1 MSVITK
7 DLGIATAYGYA
18 KSKGYTGTEEEFAE
32 LMASYADVAQQAE
45 AAAQD
50 AEDAK
55 DEAVTAKTDAQTA
68 KTAAQTAQSAA
79 ETASGTASAKA
90 SEAAQSAQS
99 AAGSASAAQISAT
112 AASGSAQTAQAAA
125 QTATTKASEAS
136 SSASAASTAKT
147 GAETARTG
155 AQTAQTA
162 AETAQANAE
171 AAASSVSASA
181 AQIEQNTEE
190 IGAIKNDL
198 SEKADK
204 TDALSAYIVETE
216 TGNIASFSDGADD
229 VPVKDLTVAIEP
241 VQSGS
246 GDPSPENIR
255 PISGWTGANVTRTGK
270 NLYDVSKQVIANSNT
285 NTFLIVNLKHNTDY
299 VFSTNKQIGGLY
311 INYSDNE
318 TCPDVTGFW
327 RELDHAYSVTSLA
340 FNSGSHKWYK
350 LTTYEGSIQDRT
362 YQLEFGSTASAY
374 EPFVDSDTVSVDWTT
389 EAGTV
394 YGGTLDVTT
403 GVLTVDKVLL
413 TKNTS
418 TMDNEEIFPGW
429 KNAGISA
436 LIGEDLDVL
445 RSNQLLN
452 IGKIYGANTKS
463 TRDILYLPKS
473 IYNKTQTEWIAVA
486 MDIQIVVELATPQTF
501 QLTPQEVS
509 TVLGQNNIF
518 ADTGNVTVQY
528 RADTKLYIDKVLNA

>member
-7 DLGIATAYGYA
+7 DLGIASAYGYA

-55 DEAVTAKTDAQTA
+55 DAAVSAKNDAVTA
-68 KTAAQTAQSAA
+68 KTAAQAAQSAA
-79 ETASGTASAKA
+79 ETASGTATTKA

-99 AAGSASAAQISAT
+99 AAGSASAAQTSAT
-112 AASGSAQTAQAAA
+112 AASGSAQTAQTAA
-125 QTATTKASEAS
+125 QTATNKASEAS

-155 AQTAQTA
+155 AQTAQAA
-162 AETAQANAE
+162 AETAQENAEE
-171 AAASSVSASA
+171 AAASVSASA

-204 TDALSAYIVETE
+204 SEALSAYIVETE
-216 TGNIASFSDGADD
+216 TGSIASFTDGADD
-229 VPVKDLTVAIEP
+229 VPVKDLQVAIEP

-255 PISGWTGANVTRTGK
+255 PISGWTGANVT
-270 NLYDVSKQVIANSNT
+270 
-285 NTFLIVNLKHNTDY
+285 VNDD
-299 VFSTNKQIGGLY
+299 VFSI
-311 INYSDNE
+311 DF
-318 TCPDVTGFW
+318 P
-327 RELDHAYSVTSLA
+327 
-340 FNSGSHKWYK
+340 
-350 LTTYEGSIQDRT
+350 
-362 YQLEFGSTASAY
+362 
-374 EPFVDSDTVSVDWTT
+374 T

-403 GVLTVDKVLL
+403 GVLTVDRAMVDLGDQNWQYDTSTEHPSFWAYGLGTLIKPVPDNN
-413 TKNTS
+413 TKGNIICTMYKTITANEGFSGTETIGACLNTS
-418 TMDNEEIFPGW
+418 PRFIIYDPNYSSV
-429 KNAGISA
+429 SA
-436 LIGEDLDVL
+436 FKTAVTGQKLVYE
-445 RSNQLLN
+445 LN
-452 IGKIYGANTKS
+452 
-463 TRDILYLPKS
+463 
-473 IYNKTQTEWIAVA
+473 
-486 MDIQIVVELATPQTF
+486 TPQTY

-528 RADTKLYIDKVLNA
+528 RADTKLYIDKVLSA